1 MVNDAKP
8 VPWSTAATAA
18 GVDHVR
24 LSYLYL
30 DDDDPDAYASLLHAD
45 VRMDRPDC
53 RGGRHALDRVIA
65 EGDCVAVVGRYRS
78 RSGAPDLR
86 FADVFTLSAE
96 GLLLGCRRF
105 YAS

>member
-1 MVNDAKP
+1 MVHDAKP

-30 DDDDPDAYASLLHAD
+30 DEDDPDAFASLLHAD
-45 VRMDRPDC
+45 VRIDRPDC
-53 RGGRHALDRVIA
+53 RGGRHALDKVIA
-65 EGDCVAVVGRYRS
+65 DGDCVAVVGRYS
-78 RSGAPDLR
+78 CRSGGQDMP

-96 GLLLGCRRF
+96 GLLLGCRRY
-105 YAS
+105 YAP